1 MRPAAPVTLGLA
13 MCGAIG
19 TALLADLPAAWNVA
33 TTWMVHTDAWHLL
46 SDVLTL
52 LALGAWLEPRIGSRR
67 MAAWSVIGLGAS
79 TLAHAALY
87 GDQRWL
93 FGLSAMTW
101 TIGAAGVVM
110 LARDRAWWIGIAMVA
125 ALCVE
130 LGNAGRGVM
139 TELGGALA
147 ERSRLV
153 DGVTIGTVP
162 LVHVACAGAGALAG
176 LRARRCGPQR
186 TSAVWSRSQCAPTV
200 WSGGRA
206 PGSTLVGRARC
217 LDPEGIAVGI
227 RRGRSETDR
236 IRA

>member
-1 MRPAAPVTLGLA
+1 MKPAAPVTLGLA

-19 TALLADLPAAWNVA
+19 TALLADRPATWNVA
-33 TTWMVHTDAWHLL
+33 TTWMVHTDARHLL
-46 SDVLTL
+46 SDVLSL
-52 LALGAWLEPRIGSRR
+52 LALGAWLEPRIGSPR
-67 MAAWSVIGLGAS
+67 MAAWIVIGLGTS

-101 TIGAAGVVM
+101 TIGAAGLVM
-110 LARDRAWWIGIAMVA
+110 LARGRAWWIGIAMIA

-147 ERSRLV
+147 ARSPLV

-162 LVHVACAGAGALAG
+162 LVHVACAAAGALAG
-176 LRARRCGPQR
+176 LRARLCGPQR
-186 TSAVWSRSQCAPTV
+186 TPAAWSRSRGAVMV
-200 WSGGRA
+200 WRSGGRA
-206 PGSTLVGRARC
+206 PGSTPKRPNPV
-217 LDPEGIAVGI
+217 
-227 RRGRSETDR
+227 S
-236 IRA
+236 